1 MVMRSMSAAEFKTH
15 CLRVMDDVRRRREP
29 VVITKRGVPVA
40 KLVPPD
46 EPTAQVFNA
55 LKGRLEIVGDIVSP
69 TTRPEDWDA
78 LR

>member
-1 MVMRSMSAAEFKTH
+1 MVMKRMSAAEFKAH
-15 CLRVMDDVRRRREP
+15 CLRVMDDVRTRREP
-29 VVITKRGVPVA
+29 VIITKRGVPVA
-40 KLVPPD
+40 KLVPAD
-46 EPTAQVFNA
+46 EPATDVFNA